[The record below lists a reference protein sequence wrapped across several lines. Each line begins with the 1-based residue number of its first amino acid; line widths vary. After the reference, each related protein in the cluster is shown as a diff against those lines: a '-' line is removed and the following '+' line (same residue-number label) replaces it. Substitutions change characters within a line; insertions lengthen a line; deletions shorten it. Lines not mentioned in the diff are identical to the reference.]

1 MPSAADHPALV
12 AVGRLR
18 RLADALATAEDAD
31 TQWVA
36 RALQR
41 YLAAPDQLE
50 LDQAL
55 GLRSGRPW
63 WRIER
68 YEARDALLREIAKG
82 LAGKTHAKANT
93 LQQSLRRYGASAWPR
108 DRVYKQPTAVN
119 TLLFQIYTLDPNPPT
134 GIRQLTEIIGG

>member
-1 MPSAADHPALV
+1 MPNAADHPALA

-18 RLADALATAEDAD
+18 RLADALATANDDDAR
-31 TQWVA
+31 WAA
-36 RALQR
+36 RAFRR

-50 LDQAL
+50 LEQAL

-68 YEARDALLREIAKG
+68 YEARDDLLREVAQG
-82 LAGKTHAKANT
+82 FAGKTHAKAT
-93 LQQSLRRYGASAWPR
+93 ALQQSLRRYGASAWPR
-108 DRVYKQPTAVN
+108 DRVYKQPTAAN